1 MKKFVALLL
10 ALAMVFALCAC
21 GNSNSAAPKQDDAA
35 ESSQPSDN
43 ASENQSAADLSALKV
58 GFIFLHDENSTYDL
72 NFLNAAKEACE
83 KLGVEFVMKKNVPED
98 NSCYEAA
105 ADLADVRL

>member
-43 ASENQSAADLSALKV
+43 ASENQSAADLFRSQGRLYLPARRE
-58 GFIFLHDENSTYDL
+58 LHL
-72 NFLNAAKEACE
+72 
-83 KLGVEFVMKKNVPED
+83 
-98 NSCYEAA
+98 
-105 ADLADVRL
+105 